1 MRKFVLII
9 CLCIPLCSFSQVEKP
24 ITKGNFIISGGGT
37 IEYSKYKSS
46 DNTEFSRRELSFNPG
61 LGYFIID
68 NFAIGLN
75 TTFGFSKNGVKS
87 YTYGLGPYAK
97 YYFKNGIFLKTETF
111 YSYNIQKATNITP
124 KTHSLTVAPG
134 IGYSFFL
141 NSKISLEPSFN
152 YSYVYTKFD
161 EASILPDIVK
171 NNNIFFE
178 LKLNLFL

>member
-1 MRKFVLII
+1 MRKFALII
-9 CLCIPLCSFSQVEKP
+9 CACIPLCSFSQVEKP

-37 IEYSKYKSS
+37 IEYSNYNSGDMEYDKR
-46 DNTEFSRRELSFNPG
+46 DLSFNPG
-61 LGYFIID
+61 LGYFIKD

-75 TTFGFSKNGVKS
+75 TTFGFSKWSVRS
-87 YTYGLGPYAK
+87 YTYGIGPYAK

-111 YSYNIQKATNITP
+111 YSYNVQYATESTP

-152 YSYVYTKFD
+152 YSYVHYKLD
-161 EASILPDIVK
+161 EAIFK

>member
-1 MRKFVLII
+1 MRKFVFII
-9 CLCIPLCSFSQVEKP
+9 CTCIPLCSFSQIEKP
-24 ITKGNFIISGGGT
+24 VTKGNFIISGGGS
-37 IEYSKYKSS
+37 IEYSKYKS
-46 DNTEFSRRELSFNPG
+46 DNVEFSKRDYSFNPG
-61 LGYFIID
+61 LGYFILD

-75 TTFGFSKNGVKS
+75 TTFGYSKLSVKS

-111 YSYNIQKATNITP
+111 YSYNIQKATEITP

-141 NSKISLEPSFN
+141 NSKISLEPSLN
-152 YSYVYTKFD
+152 YSYVHTKLD
-161 EASILPDIVK
+161 EAIFK
-171 NNNIFFE
+171 NNNVFFE